1 MWSIDISNA
10 TEVTMFLKCDIGQY
24 GQTKNVGGPASVASV
39 ELKPYLELAC
49 DDDIPFAIEKP
60 PLSTMYWRAG
70 IDIENLVNPKTD
82 SPK

>member
-1 MWSIDISNA
+1 MDISNA

-49 DDDIPFAIEKP
+49 DEEIPFAIEEQ
-60 PLSTMYWRAG
+60 PLAVMYWRPG
-70 IDIENLVNPKTD
+70 IDIENLVSPETA